1 MDDFILSPDALAELV
16 KVGRYKTE
24 DEVIKHTIQD
34 WVQFLLDEGFEGSYF
49 QAKITGPD
57 LGIINTTRTVVAT
70 LHSQGESYVADY
82 RTDARATLLRLQHQL
97 RDMISHHEIDI

>member
-1 MDDFILSPDALAELV
+1 MDDFILSPDELAELV
-16 KVGRYKTE
+16 KVGRYHTE

-49 QAKITGPD
+49 QAKITGAD

-70 LHSQGESYVADY
+70 LHSKGKSYVADY
-82 RTDARATLLRLQHQL
+82 KADARDTLLQLQLQL